1 MEGSDGSRLGGRD
14 KLSVELLM
22 GNMLHWFGFPSP
34 PIPLFLICGTVLGA
48 V

>member
-22 GNMLHWFGFPSP
+22 GNMLHWFGLPSP